1 MLDNKSNQPSKFK
14 TKNWVWDKCEAHEV
28 YRTYSQIKFKIYMLT
43 TGFCNYSD
51 VYILVIGT
59 IAVPNTGIAAA
70 PNNRNKKVIF
80 KNCAPFTDCT
90 SEINNKEINHD
101 KNIAVVIPM

>member
-1 MLDNKSNQPSKFK
+1 M
-14 TKNWVWDKCEAHEV
+14 
-28 YRTYSQIKFKIYMLT
+28 
-43 TGFCNYSD
+43 
-51 VYILVIGT
+51 YILVIGT

-80 KNCAPFTDCT
+80 KNCASFTDCT
-90 SEINNKEINHD
+90 SEINNKEISHD